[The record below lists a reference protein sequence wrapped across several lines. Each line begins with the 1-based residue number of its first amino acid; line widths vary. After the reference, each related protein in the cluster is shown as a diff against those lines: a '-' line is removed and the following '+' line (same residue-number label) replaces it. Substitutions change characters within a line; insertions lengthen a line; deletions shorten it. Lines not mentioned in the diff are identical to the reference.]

1 MIWFDY
7 FALGFLAYFIIRG
20 FLSGFV
26 KVVFS
31 FIGMVIAFLYTG
43 WLSIKIS
50 PFLGTIT
57 TTHPKVLSIL
67 SYIIAFI
74 LIYLSFIIMGF
85 IIINLLGKFN
95 LTAADYI
102 LGAFLGFIKGLLF
115 ITIFYL
121 ALVIPFPSSQKVL
134 NKALTYSLI
143 KYSLK
148 ISYKF
153 SPKSWKEFLNKRDIK
168 IE

>member
-26 KVVFS
+26 KVIFS
-31 FIGMVIAFLYTG
+31 FIGMIVAFLYTG

-57 TTHPKVLSIL
+57 TTHPKVLLIL
-67 SYIIAFI
+67 SYISAFI
-74 LIYLSFIIMGF
+74 LIYLSFVITGF
-85 IIINLLGKFN
+85 IIVNLLGKFN

-102 LGAFLGFIKGLLF
+102 LGGVLGFIKGILF

-121 ALVIPFPSSQKVL
+121 ALVIPYPPSQKVL
-134 NKALTYSLI
+134 NKALTYPLI

-148 ISYKF
+148 FSYKF
-153 SPKSWKEFLNKRDIK
+153 SPKSWKDFLNERNVK
-168 IE
+168 ID